1 VRAEVERLFDEAAA
15 ALCAEDGV
23 ERGKIFHSQGV
34 SVGGKFFAFVRGDEI
49 VAKLPAPRVAE
60 LIASGEGQPFD
71 AGKGKPLR
79 EWVRLVPADAAR
91 CSTLMSEARVF
102 VASTI

>member
-1 VRAEVERLFDEAAA
+1 VSTEVERLFDEAAA
-15 ALCAEDGV
+15 SLCTEDGV

-49 VAKLPAPRVAE
+49 VAKLPASRVAE
-60 LIASGEGQPFD
+60 LVASGEGGPFD

-79 EWVRLVPADAAR
+79 EWVRFVPADSAR
-91 CSTLMSEARVF
+91 CSELMGEARAF
-102 VASTI
+102 VGR

>member
-1 VRAEVERLFDEAAA
+1 VGAEVERLFDEAAA

-49 VAKLPAPRVAE
+49 VAKLPAARVAE
-60 LIASGEGQPFD
+60 LIAGGEGEPFD

-79 EWVRLVPADAAR
+79 EWVRFAPSELAR
-91 CSTLMSEARVF
+91 CSELMDEARAF
-102 VASTI
+102 VGG